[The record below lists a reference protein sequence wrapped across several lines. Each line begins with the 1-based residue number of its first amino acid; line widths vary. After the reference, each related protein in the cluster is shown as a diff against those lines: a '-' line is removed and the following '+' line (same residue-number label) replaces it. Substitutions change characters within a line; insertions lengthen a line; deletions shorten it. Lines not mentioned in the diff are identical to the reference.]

1 MDLGKNLVNLAFAP
15 VRAGVAVAEVGLDI
29 AGSVLDRARKT
40 ADGASRQAAPVVLQT
55 LGLGDTVDGV
65 NKVARVANELLDD
78 DAPLGRAMAPGGSL
92 DRLLRPG
99 GLLDRISEPGGL
111 ADRLTEEGGT
121 LERALKPGGLLDR
134 LLAKDGLLERLLA
147 DDGLADRLLAEEG
160 VIDKLTAQNGPLQQL
175 ADLTDT
181 INRIGQGMQVL
192 EPTVEALRDAVITL
206 GSAINPL
213 SNIADLIPRPGR
225 SRRYSTRPT
234 TSQHVIDDGD

>member
-15 VRAGVAVAEVGLDI
+15 VRAGAAVAEAGLGI
-29 AGSVLDRARKT
+29 AENVIGRARRT
-40 ADGASRQAAPVVLQT
+40 ADEASKQAAPVVLQT

-78 DAPLGRAMAPGGSL
+78 DAPLGRAIAPGGSL

-99 GLLDRISEPGGL
+99 GLLDRMTEPGGL
-111 ADRLTEEGGT
+111 ADRLTADGGT
-121 LERALKPGGLLDR
+121 LERALKPGGVLER
-134 LLAKDGLLERLLA
+134 LLAEDGLLERLLA
-147 DDGLADRLLAEEG
+147 DDGLTDRLLAEEG
-160 VIDKLTAQNGPLQQL
+160 VIDKLTAANGPLQQL

-181 INRIGQGMQVL
+181 INRMGQGLQAM

-206 GSAINPL
+206 GSAMNPL
-213 SNIADLIPRPGR
+213 SNFADLIPRPGR

-234 TSQHVIDDGD
+234 TSPRVIDHHE